1 MALAAELLV
10 FLLLLILYKQ
20 LRKQYETEGKK
31 NVCLFSSFIEFLIG
45 FRIYKK
51 KSRETSGIEHH
62 SKYGKNPYFCLY
74 PADYTI
80 PGQWAQR
87 QGLICL
93 LSCLRLQTS
102 LKEILSSSNVQ
113 IKLLENSFK
122 LNVWI
127 CWRTRD
133 KCSFSKGL
141 FSTECSGTS
150 SSLELIECCIQAKCD
165 TASRCNTIYSSICP
179 HVSS

>member
-62 SKYGKNPYFCLY
+62 SKYGKKTVFLPLSSWLHH
-74 PADYTI
+74 P
-80 PGQWAQR
+80 WAVSTET
-87 QGLICL
+87 GMICL
-93 LSCLRLQTS
+93 LSCLRLQAS